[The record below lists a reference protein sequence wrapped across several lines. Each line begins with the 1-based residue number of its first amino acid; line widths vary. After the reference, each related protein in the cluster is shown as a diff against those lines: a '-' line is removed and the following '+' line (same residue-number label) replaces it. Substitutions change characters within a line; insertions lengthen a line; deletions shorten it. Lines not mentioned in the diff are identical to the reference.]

1 MKPAD
6 VEAFAKELLSNFYAE
21 AMVRATYRSTVES
34 ISLTTFQCHSV
45 TAISPKRF
53 VPLAAMCLRIRLHK
67 LRQTLFQTLYD
78 LVNMAEEV
86 LDYTRLPRDA
96 IKRSCSR
103 IIPES
108 KSCQLVTAVLILD
121 VRSTR

>member
-21 AMVRATYRSTVES
+21 AMVRATYRSTVEL
-34 ISLTTFQCHSV
+34 ISLTSSQCRSV
-45 TAISPKRF
+45 MATSPRRF
-53 VPLAAMCLRIRLHK
+53 VPLAALSLRIRLQK

-108 KSCQLVTAVLILD
+108 RSCQLMTAVVIVD
-121 VRSTR
+121 IRSAR